1 MPTIKRIKQTQAKL
15 ALKQKAQLSL
25 DTPARHQPEILLIG
39 CVDARL
45 DPIADLGIPKGKALI
60 YRNIAALV
68 HGKQGQDDNSHMS
81 EEAALEFAVNVMG
94 VKHIVV
100 MGHTD
105 CGGIQASLDGTH
117 DHKSIHAYLKSL
129 DAVRDG
135 VVAQGGDA
143 SAQARA
149 MEEAAVC
156 QSMQNLRSYEVVQ
169 RAFSEGRLQLHGWVI
184 NTASGI
190 ISEMDHITGAFSEF
204 RAA

>member
-15 ALKQKAQLSL
+15 VAKLNAQLSL
-25 DTPARHQPEILLIG
+25 DAPARHQPEILLIG

-45 DPIADLGIPKGKALI
+45 DIIGDLGIPKGKALI

-68 HGKQGQDDNSHMS
+68 HGSNESGISHLN
-81 EEAALEFAVNVMG
+81 EEAALEFAVNVMS

-105 CGGIQASLDGTH
+105 CGGIQACLDGAQEHPAIHQYLQSLDV
-117 DHKSIHAYLKSL
+117 
-129 DAVRDG
+129 VRDG

-143 SAQARA
+143 AAQARA
-149 MEEAAVC
+149 MEQAAVH
-156 QSMQNLRSYEVVQ
+156 QSIQNLKSYAVVQ
-169 RAFSEGRLQLHGWVI
+169 KALAASKLTLHGWVI

-190 ISEMDHITGAFSEF
+190 ISEMDHATGVFCAFK
-204 RAA
+204 AD